1 MRVYGEDSAT
11 ILFNSIYALASLIHH
26 PGLKVNTKYLEP
38 LSDNIT
44 PYFIVDM
51 MNFAISE
58 FEVNRILYFGCEM
71 KDSGIILKGH
81 RFSRNI
87 KPLNS
92 IKAAT
97 YHNLPE
103 AIVGGYLDVTLDI

>member
-26 PGLKVNTKYLEP
+26 NGLKVNTKYLEP

-58 FEVNRILYFGCEM
+58 FEVNRILYFGCEL
-71 KDSGIILKGH
+71 KDSGIILNGH
-81 RFSRNI
+81 RFARNI

-103 AIVGGYLDVTLDI
+103 AIVEGYLDVTLDI